1 MFKDEETLV
10 CFKKIKEYI
19 DSEIEKCAKEIGITK
34 PEADV
39 LIAITLNKDI
49 NQGRDVAKLKGFSKS
64 YVSKAVA
71 KLLDR
76 GFISLV
82 LDESDHRCQH
92 IIINAETNDIIAKL
106 REKHKYVTDK
116 LSKGITDEERDV
128 VTSVIK
134 KIKNNIEERK

>member
-1 MFKDEETLV
+1 MFIDEETLV

-19 DSEIEKCAKEIGITK
+19 DSEIDACAKEIGITK

-39 LIAITLNKDI
+39 LIAVTFNENI

-92 IIINAETNDIIAKL
+92 IIINAKANEIIAKL
-106 REKHKYVTDK
+106 QEKHKYVTDK
-116 LSKGITDEERDV
+116 LSKGITDEERET

>member
-19 DSEIEKCAKEIGITK
+19 DSEIDACAKEIGITK

-39 LIAITLNKDI
+39 LIAVTFNENI

-92 IIINAETNDIIAKL
+92 IIINAKTNDIIAKL
-106 REKHKYVTDK
+106 QEKHKYVTDK
-116 LSKGITDEERDV
+116 LSKEITDEERET

>member
-10 CFKKIKEYI
+10 CFKKIRDYI

-82 LDESDHRCQH
+82 LDEFHRNLEYRILLNH
-92 IIINAETNDIIAKL
+92 RTAFD
-106 REKHKYVTDK
+106 D
-116 LSKGITDEERDV
+116 
-128 VTSVIK
+128 
-134 KIKNNIEERK
+134 

>member
-19 DSEIEKCAKEIGITK
+19 DSEIDACAKEIGITK

-39 LIAITLNKDI
+39 LIAVTFNENI

-92 IIINAETNDIIAKL
+92 IIINAKANEIIAKL
-106 REKHKYVTDK
+106 QEKHKYGTDK
-116 LSKGITDEERDV
+116 LSKGITDEERATL
-128 VTSVIK
+128 TSVIK

>member
-10 CFKKIKEYI
+10 CFKKIRDYI
-19 DSEIEKCAKEIGITK
+19 DSEIDACAKEIGITK

-39 LIAITLNKDI
+39 LIAITLNENI

-92 IIINAETNDIIAKL
+92 IIINAKANEIIAKL
-106 REKHKYVTDK
+106 QEKHKYVTDK
-116 LSKGITDEERDV
+116 LSKGITDEERET